1 MMDMTTSQSAGR
13 KFFTLAFGSLICGCS
28 AAGSGRQ
35 AFELEAASASP
46 PGANPA
52 NTDRVNMTP
61 TLGAMP
67 PSPGGNVG
75 ATGGEAGCAPE
86 SVALERL
93 SQPVDIVI
101 AVDNSGSMEDTARAV
116 EAHLNGSFAAIL
128 DEEQVDYRLILVSQH
143 REETD
148 QDAAVC
154 IVGPLSAL
162 TECPSD
168 GPGPSE
174 RFFQYSTE
182 VGSDSFEVLLES
194 LTGELADDFDLAPS
208 GWSEWLR
215 PEARKVFI
223 GITNDDDSTTALE
236 FAASLTSVAPE
247 QFGSDLTRLGFVWH
261 SIVGLAERGVGPAPY
276 VPSDPIEDEE
286 CEGDVSSAGTT
297 YQELSRLTGGLRFPI
312 CALDSYAAIFER
324 VASDLV
330 GSSRSSCDFA
340 LPNPQPGGALELDQL
355 ALSYRPSSGGETRR
369 FGQVREPLACKPD
382 AFLLDA
388 DGVHLCAAA
397 CDEVSADAQ
406 AGVEAVFTCQSTLL
420 P

>member
-1 MMDMTTSQSAGR
+1 MTTSQSAGR
-13 KFFTLAFGSLICGCS
+13 KLFALAFGLLICGCS

-35 AFELEAASASP
+35 AFELEADSASP
-46 PGANPA
+46 PGASPA
-52 NTDRVNMTP
+52 NTDRVNITP
-61 TLGAMP
+61 TPVGEAP
-67 PSPGGNVG
+67 PLGGNVG
-75 ATGGEAGCAPE
+75 VTGGEAACAPE

-93 SQPVDIVI
+93 SQAVDIII
-101 AVDNSGSMEDTARAV
+101 AVDNSGSMEDTARGI

-128 DEEQVDYRLILVSQH
+128 DQNQVDYRLILVSEH
-143 REETD
+143 REEAD

-162 TECPSD
+162 AECPSD

-174 RFFQYSTE
+174 RFFQYSTD

-208 GWSEWLR
+208 GWSAWLR

-236 FAASLTSVAPE
+236 FATALTSVAPE
-247 QFGSDLTRLGFVWH
+247 QFGSDLTRLDFVWH
-261 SIVGLAERGVGPAPY
+261 SIVGLAERAVGLDPY
-276 VPSDPIEDEE
+276 VPSDPIEEEE
-286 CEGDVSSAGTT
+286 CEGDVSNAGTT

-312 CALDSYAAIFER
+312 CALESYGAIFER

-340 LPNPQPGGALELDQL
+340 LPTALPGGAFELDQL
-355 ALSYRPSSGGETRR
+355 ALSYRPSSGGETRLL
-369 FGQVREPLACKPD
+369 GQVRDPLACKPD
-382 AFLLDA
+382 AFVLDA
-388 DGVHLCAAA
+388 SGVHLCADA
-397 CDEVSADAQ
+397 CDEARADAQ
-406 AGVEAVFTCQSTLL
+406 GSVEAIFTCQSTLL